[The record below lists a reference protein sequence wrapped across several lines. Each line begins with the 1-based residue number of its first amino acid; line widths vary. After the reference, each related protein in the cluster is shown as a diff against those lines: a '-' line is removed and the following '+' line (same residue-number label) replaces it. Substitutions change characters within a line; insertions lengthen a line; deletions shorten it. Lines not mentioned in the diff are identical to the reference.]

1 MTIISDTNEDIEVEK
16 KEVKL
21 LISRNIEGL
30 IIAPCGDEWSH
41 LKSLHDKGY
50 PIVSIDRYFENL
62 NIPFVS
68 TDNYKGAYN
77 ATKKLIDYG
86 HTSIV
91 CIQGVRK
98 STPNKLR
105 VDGFTNALK
114 ESGIKNYKIVG
125 SDFNVEN
132 GYFETKKLINNKKL
146 PSAIFALSNTIA
158 LGCIKALKEED
169 IHIPEDISLIA
180 FDNHPYLEYLAT
192 PLSCVSQSVEEICKL
207 AVKYLFEH
215 INEGHNAGTVN
226 QTLIEPELIL
236 RDSIKK
242 LSK

>member
-1 MTIISDTNEDIEVEK
+1 M
-16 KEVKL
+16 
-21 LISRNIEGL
+21 
-30 IIAPCGDEWSH
+30 
-41 LKSLHDKGY
+41 
-50 PIVSIDRYFENL
+50 
-62 NIPFVS
+62 
-68 TDNYKGAYN
+68 
-77 ATKKLIDYG
+77 
-86 HTSIV
+86 
-91 CIQGVRK
+91 
-98 STPNKLR
+98 
-105 VDGFTNALK
+105 
-114 ESGIKNYKIVG
+114 
-125 SDFNVEN
+125 
-132 GYFETKKLINNKKL
+132 